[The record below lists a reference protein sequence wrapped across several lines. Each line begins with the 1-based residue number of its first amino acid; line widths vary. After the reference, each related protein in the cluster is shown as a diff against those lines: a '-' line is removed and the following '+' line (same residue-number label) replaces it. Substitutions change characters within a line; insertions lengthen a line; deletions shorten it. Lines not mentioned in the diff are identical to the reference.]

1 MNQQGQ
7 QGQRGRQNQQRQW
20 RHTSLNESPFAA
32 LYEREA
38 LVIFAYI
45 LRRVPSREDA
55 EDLLFEVFLAALEH
69 EDIADLP
76 TENQQAWLL
85 RVAHNKIVDHHRY
98 TARRLSMP
106 LEDVT
111 EPLYDTQDREPEQV
125 YLQQEE
131 YALLQANLARL
142 PALQQEI
149 VHLRFNLGL
158 RHTEIAR
165 RLNRREGAI
174 RVLLSRS
181 LHFLRTLYQRQQGGD
196 VIDE

>member
-1 MNQQGQ
+1 MSQQGPQGRKSQQSQQGQ
-7 QGQRGRQNQQRQW
+7 W
-20 RHTSLNESPFAA
+20 RHASLNDSPIAA

-38 LVIFAYI
+38 LAIFAYI
-45 LRRVPSREDA
+45 LRRVPLREDA

-69 EDIADLP
+69 EGIAELP
-76 TENQQAWLL
+76 AENQRAWLL

-98 TARRLSMP
+98 TARRLSVP

-111 EPLYDTQDREPEQV
+111 EPLYDAQDREPEMV
-125 YLQQEE
+125 YLQHEE
-131 YALLQANLARL
+131 YALLRTNLARL

-149 VHLRFNLGL
+149 VHLRFSLGL
-158 RHTEIAR
+158 PHTEIAS
-165 RLNRREGAI
+165 RLNKREGAI

-196 VIDE
+196 VTDE